1 MRNDI
6 LVSIVVPIYNQENF
20 LDISLPTLM
29 RQTYKNIEIIL
40 VNDGST
46 DGSGRIIERYLQQD
60 SRFKYLYKVNG
71 GLVSATIAGV
81 KKATGEYLAFL
92 DPDDKI
98 GLDYIE
104 NFIKELDNDYDFLA
118 AGFFYDDGKIIKP
131 YPLKE
136 DKILKSTDIKKLQ
149 TNYLS
154 ESTNLTI
161 SNDIFVS
168 RWNKLYKTL
177 LIKEMVEEFQEFEAV
192 SLGEDTIFTFLLLQ
206 RAQLG
211 KTIAAANSY
220 FYNVANP
227 NSMMKD
233 GAIETY
239 VWKCHLALE
248 NFSKLLKSYGF
259 STQIS
264 YQLYYFLIF
273 SFFHR
278 LKATDQESFEKLYII
293 LKNNSVFQTAMK
305 KVYPF
310 ASKRQKLQ
318 ILSIR
323 FLSTGLQFLF
333 VQRIGLICYVLLERG
348 YASVKL
354 IGEHIFNKSP
364 RQIAYLLK
372 FQKHRK
378 EAFQDLAKYLPII
391 EERLQSDLLEL
402 QKDSE
407 NSSSINK
414 NIFIF
419 WWDGFSR
426 APEIVQICLS
436 SVKRAY
442 PDYQLHLIDKEN
454 YQRYTDIHPK
464 ILTDFE
470 KGKISVQTFS
480 DVLRFNLLKNNG
492 GMWIDST
499 IYFSQRLDL
508 FPDLERQS
516 FSTIQFSTSRDF
528 MTYKGEFCS
537 WSGFLIASRRK
548 GRLVTIVDKLFERY
562 YLRYR
567 TFSTYFFIDIILMLC
582 KIYEIDDAVL
592 SKIELTEGNMFQL
605 AQVLNKPF
613 NSGLIPYI
621 ERLPQKLFWNY
632 QDNTL
637 DNFYKYYKEKV
648 RKMDE

>member
-29 RQTYKNIEIIL
+29 KQTYKNIEIIL
-40 VNDGST
+40 VDDGST
-46 DGSGRIIERYLQQD
+46 DSSRTIIEHYLQQD
-60 SRFKYLYKVNG
+60 SRFKYFYKVNG

-92 DPDDKI
+92 DPDDKL

-104 NFIKELDNDYDFLA
+104 KFIKELDNDYDFLA

-131 YPLKE
+131 YHLKE
-136 DKILKSTDIKKLQ
+136 DRILKSIDIKKLQ
-149 TNYLS
+149 TSYLS
-154 ESTNLTI
+154 ESTSLTI
-161 SNDIFVS
+161 SNKIFVS

-177 LIKEMVEEFQEFEAV
+177 LVKEMVEEFQEFEAV

-239 VWKCHLALE
+239 VGKCQLALE
-248 NFSKLLKSYGF
+248 NFCRLLQSHRF
-259 STQIS
+259 SDQIS

-278 LKATDQESFEKLYII
+278 LKTTDQASFEKLYII
-293 LKNNSVFQTAMK
+293 LKNNSVFQVAMK
-305 KVYPF
+305 KIYPF
-310 ASKRQKLQ
+310 ASRKQKLQ
-318 ILSIR
+318 MLSTW
-323 FLSTGLQFLF
+323 FLSTGSQFLF
-333 VQRIGLICYVLLERG
+333 VQRIGSICYGLLERG
-348 YASVKL
+348 WAIAKL
-354 IGEHIFNKSP
+354 IKEHIFNKSP
-364 RQIAYLLK
+364 RQLAYLLK
-372 FQKHRK
+372 FQKQRK
-378 EAFQDLAKYLPII
+378 EAFQDLVKYLPII

-402 QKDSE
+402 QKASE
-407 NSSSINK
+407 DPSSIDK
-414 NIFIF
+414 NIFLF
-419 WWDGFSR
+419 WWDGFSQ
-426 APEIVQICLS
+426 APEVVQTCLA

-442 PDYQLHLIDKEN
+442 PDCQLHLIDKEN

-492 GMWIDST
+492 GMWVDST
-499 IYFSQRLDL
+499 IYFSQKLDL
-508 FPDLERQS
+508 FPALEHRS

-528 MTYKGEFCS
+528 ITYKEEFCS

-548 GRLVTIVDKLFERY
+548 GRLVTIVDELFERY

-592 SKIELTEGNMFQL
+592 GKIELTEGNMFQL
-605 AQVLNKPF
+605 AQVLNQPF
-613 NSGLIPYI
+613 NPALLPYI
-621 ERLPQKLFWNY
+621 ERVPQKLFWNY